1 MSLALKMDG
10 EEFHAGDFAVKR
22 ITNDVVF
29 RRTVYRRRERINE
42 LERLT
47 RFYYFDRY
55 ATDFGFAQGDF
66 VGFGLE
72 RKEGRRLN

>member
-1 MSLALKMDG
+1 MSQALKMDG
-10 EEFHAGDFAVKR
+10 EEFHAGDFAIER

-29 RRTVYRRRERINE
+29 WRTVYGRREWINE

-55 ATDFGFAQGDF
+55 AADFGFAQGDF

-72 RKEGRRLN
+72 SKEGRRLN